1 MFSLLYLSV
10 KMAEEDD
17 QFLSAETGTDFD
29 DGDDYEADGQFRRGT
44 SAYDAQP
51 QYDGAEQRNGKK
63 QYAVGADE
71 YELHREIDTTVQQMP
86 EHQGLH
92 EEQSAENAEGQH
104 FDRQTD
110 GNREYTH
117 EPFSGIASRNDDD
130 ERLVAVMSS
139 TAIKA
144 VFRTTIMQGC

>member
-1 MFSLLYLSV
+1 MLSLLYLSV

-29 DGDDYEADGQFRRGT
+29 EYEADGQFRRET
-44 SAYDAQP
+44 SAYDVQP
-51 QYDGAEQRNGKK
+51 QYDVAEQRNGNQ
-63 QYAVGADE
+63 QYAVGVDE

-86 EHQGLH
+86 EHQGLQ

-104 FDRQTD
+104 FDRQTE

-130 ERLVAVMSS
+130 ERLATVMSS
-139 TAIKA
+139 TAIL
-144 VFRTTIMQGC
+144 QGY